1 MSNIYDVTRWP
12 MYCTKLFCEIYD
24 NAEDFVDD
32 YKDSG
37 LYDQSNSITDEH
49 ANLLFYLI
57 YARHGNSPIANLDI
71 NQFKYKMWSI
81 IFQYGPSW
89 EKKLEIQ
96 ENLRE
101 LSESDILSGAKA
113 IYNRAYNPE
122 NLTGPSTTDEIGLEY
137 VSEQNTTNY
146 KKSKL
151 EAYTLLWSLLK
162 TDITSSFVKRFD
174 GLFKAFVTPQ
184 NTYIYETEYEDE
196 Q

>member
-1 MSNIYDVTRWP
+1 MNNIYDVKKWP
-12 MYCTKLFCEIYD
+12 MYCTKLFCDIYD
-24 NAEDFVDD
+24 NAEDFVAD

-37 LYDQSNSITDEH
+37 LYNQANSITDEH
-49 ANLLFYLI
+49 ASLLFYLI
-57 YARHGNSPIANLDI
+57 YAKHGNSPIANLDI

-96 ENLRE
+96 EKLRE
-101 LSESDILSGAKA
+101 LSETDILSGAKA

-122 NLTGPSTTDEIGLEY
+122 NLAGPATTDEIGLEY

-151 EAYTLLWSLLK
+151 EAYTILWSLLK
-162 TDITSSFVKRFD
+162 TDITNSFVKKFD
-174 GLFKAFVTPQ
+174 VLFKTFITPQ

-196 Q
+196 

>member
-24 NAEDFVDD
+24 NADDFVAD

-37 LYDQSNSITDEH
+37 LYNQANSITDEH

-96 ENLRE
+96 ENLRDLTE
-101 LSESDILSGAKA
+101 TDILSGAKA

-122 NLTGPSTTDEIGLEY
+122 NLSGPSTTEEIGLEY

-151 EAYTLLWSLLK
+151 EAYTILWSLLK
-162 TDITSSFVKRFD
+162 TDVTNGFVRKFD
-174 GLFKAFVTPQ
+174 GLFKSFVTPQ